1 MVLAAGIV
9 EQITKAIISERS
21 VNGDL
26 PTAVAWRHLPMKS
39 KSKFWRKVWLF
50 ALYIV
55 FLAMIVIAVL
65 TLLGPTEGVIFS
77 RMIR

>member
-1 MVLAAGIV
+1 
-9 EQITKAIISERS
+9 
-21 VNGDL
+21 
-26 PTAVAWRHLPMKS
+26 MKS